1 MINYPITAN
10 YVANWGLKEAVR
22 EIMQNALD
30 AGGLEVFYAENSTII
45 MNEGSFNRDALLL
58 GNSIKAEGSIGKYG
72 EGMKLA
78 MLVLARLGID
88 HSVKSGYYCYRGTF
102 TDSGFSQPTFSI
114 SCEAL
119 ESPIDITLFRINADL
134 KDLITE
140 VYKPQ
145 DEGIVDKDLYVQGLL
160 VCDLPGFKYGYNMP
174 KGTIEL
180 DRDRRNVDTSIV
192 EGYAAKLVLNNLTYD
207 ALAKMLFDNMR
218 DVNRLFCFTTSSQD
232 KEIGKACAKLVEGQ
246 RISYSYIGDSSLK
259 VGYHF
264 YNFAVTH
271 GGAQKPYSANAQKLA
286 DIITKHK
293 NKLRRDVR
301 EDLLKLVEEL

>member
-1 MINYPITAN
+1 MISYPITAN
-10 YVANWGLKEAVR
+10 YVADWGLKEAVR
-22 EIMQNALD
+22 EIIQNAID
-30 AGGLEVFYAENSTII
+30 AGGLEVTHMTNCTLI
-45 MNEGSFNRDALLL
+45 MNEGSFSKDALLL

-78 MLVLARLGID
+78 MLVLTRLEID
-88 HSVKSGYYCYRGTF
+88 HCVMSGDYCYKGVF

-119 ESPIDITLFRINADL
+119 ESPMDTTLFRINADL
-134 KDLITE
+134 QELIKE

-145 DEGIVDKDLYVQGLL
+145 TEGIVDKDLYVQGLL

-174 KGTIEL
+174 KGTVEL
-180 DRDRRNVDTSIV
+180 DRDRRNVDTSMV
-192 EGYAAKLVLNNLTYD
+192 EGYAAKLVLENMTYD

-218 DVNRLFCFTTSSQD
+218 DVNRLFCVTNSLQD
-232 KEIGKACAKLVEGQ
+232 KEIGKACAKLVVGQ
-246 RISYSYIGDSSLK
+246 RISYSYTGDSSLK

-271 GGAQKPYSANAQKLA
+271 GGVQKPYSAKAQKLV
-286 DIITKHK
+286 DIVTKHK

-301 EDLLKLVEEL
+301 EELLKFAEEL